1 MKNLKELV
9 SKKLITVQSDNS
21 IIKSYIG
28 WNRLSSEIEEML
40 NNLGFQLKSD
50 FDEDRDMCYFYQK

>member
-50 FDEDRDMCYFYQK
+50 FDEDRGVCYFYQK